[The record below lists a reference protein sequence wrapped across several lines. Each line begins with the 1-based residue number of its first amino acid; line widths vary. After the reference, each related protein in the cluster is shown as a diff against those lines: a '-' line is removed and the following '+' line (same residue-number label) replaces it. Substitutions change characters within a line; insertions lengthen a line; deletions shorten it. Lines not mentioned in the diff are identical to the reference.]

1 MASLLKVPVFC
12 FFCDVFICCSCG
24 LTLDLGKCV
33 VLQDP
38 LRQDLRFTF
47 RGRVGL
53 VTELDNEA
61 VIPRV
66 KVSFNRGRTS
76 YWFRQDHVKLETTPK
91 SMYGE

>member
-1 MASLLKVPVFC
+1 MYPFFSSLAAN
-12 FFCDVFICCSCG
+12 ICCSCG

-38 LRQDLRFTF
+38 PRQDLRFTF

-61 VIPRV
+61 VIPMV

-91 SMYGE
+91 SMYGK